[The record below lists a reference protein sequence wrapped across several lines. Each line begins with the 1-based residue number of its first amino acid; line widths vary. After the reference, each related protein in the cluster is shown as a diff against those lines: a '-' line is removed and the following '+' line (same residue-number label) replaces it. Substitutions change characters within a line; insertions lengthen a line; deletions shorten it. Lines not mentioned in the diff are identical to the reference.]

1 MRKIYFGIIIYN
13 ILLITFVF
21 YTIFFANNDIKMNY
35 LKDVSGKG
43 EEEGIEVLSDYQI
56 AIEYVESQVEK
67 DVILYSKPAA
77 GELVYEN
84 QMVTLY
90 VSKGYFSEKYRKLEN
105 MMYDDCKEYLESL
118 TKNYKIEVV
127 ITYEKNNKHLDG
139 LIYKQNTL
147 DEYIDMFDTIELIV
161 ISNPK
166 SIYDTNFTGWY
177 YKDVIKYAEENSIN
191 VEFEYISILFPKD
204 YVVGQSVLEGT
215 EVLKNSNPI
224 IIYLAKEN

>member
-1 MRKIYFGIIIYN
+1 MKKIYFGIIIYN

-56 AIEYVESQVEK
+56 AVEYVESQVKK
-67 DVILYSKPAA
+67 DVILYSKPSA

-90 VSKGYFSEKYRKLEN
+90 ISKGYLSEKYRKLEN

-127 ITYEKNNKHLDG
+127 ITYEKNNKQEYFVQVDRMTSFFTKKMKDG
-139 LIYKQNTL
+139 SEGFFKQ
-147 DEYIDMFDTIELIV
+147 F
-161 ISNPK
+161 K
-166 SIYDTNFTGWY
+166 GG
-177 YKDVIKYAEENSIN
+177 NS
-191 VEFEYISILFPKD
+191 K
-204 YVVGQSVLEGT
+204 
-215 EVLKNSNPI
+215 
-224 IIYLAKEN
+224 